1 MRNLYF
7 CWILPR
13 KLSYTHMRT
22 GIVKKRWF
30 SIDSTNLPPN
40 AIIIKSLKEMKRA
53 DKERAF
59 LRKTLFMRQ
68 ATRNDDLQSLALMV
82 QQMNSLIWIWK
93 TKLLKDGSITKNIY
107 WRYIGRFGIALKLF
121 MTLLVVV
128 VVIFSSY
135 FFKYLSS
142 LNICFLWLWTCLSKK
157 QKYVFFLKLLK
168 ARFIFLL

>member
-1 MRNLYF
+1 
-7 CWILPR
+7 
-13 KLSYTHMRT
+13 
-22 GIVKKRWF
+22 
-30 SIDSTNLPPN
+30 
-40 AIIIKSLKEMKRA
+40 
-53 DKERAF
+53 
-59 LRKTLFMRQ
+59 MRQ

-93 TKLLKDGSITKNIY
+93 TKLLKDGSITCLGLKLQKNIY
-107 WRYIGRFGIALKLF
+107 WRYIGWFGIALKLF

>member
-1 MRNLYF
+1 
-7 CWILPR
+7 
-13 KLSYTHMRT
+13 MRT

-82 QQMNSLIWIWK
+82 QQMNSLIWI
-93 TKLLKDGSITKNIY
+93 
-107 WRYIGRFGIALKLF
+107 
-121 MTLLVVV
+121 
-128 VVIFSSY
+128 
-135 FFKYLSS
+135 
-142 LNICFLWLWTCLSKK
+142 
-157 QKYVFFLKLLK
+157 
-168 ARFIFLL
+168 

>member
-13 KLSYTHMRT
+13 KLSYTHLRT

-82 QQMNSLIWIWK
+82 QQMNSLILIWK
-93 TKLLKDGSITKNIY
+93 TKLLKDGSIS
-107 WRYIGRFGIALKLF
+107 WLGLKLQKIYIDV
-121 MTLLVVV
+121 MQVGLELHW
-128 VVIFSSY
+128 
-135 FFKYLSS
+135 
-142 LNICFLWLWTCLSKK
+142 NCLWLYW
-157 QKYVFFLKLLK
+157 LL
-168 ARFIFLL
+168 L